1 MDLSNKKRSTS
12 AAPIRPNVDNL
23 LQFNAKDK
31 NQLKK
36 LETAFDTESKKRSTN
51 HGSQKGGIDKT

>member
-1 MDLSNKKRSTS
+1 MDLTNKKRSAS

-31 NQLKK
+31 NL
-36 LETAFDTESKKRSTN
+36 
-51 HGSQKGGIDKT
+51 

>member
-1 MDLSNKKRSTS
+1 MDLTNKKRSAS

-36 LETAFDTESKKRSTN
+36 LETAFDTESKKRPTN
-51 HGSQKGGIDKT
+51 YGSQKGGIEKT

>member
-36 LETAFDTESKKRSTN
+36 LENAFDTESRKRPIYY
-51 HGSQKGGIDKT
+51 GSQKGGIEKT

>member
-23 LQFNAKDK
+23 L
-31 NQLKK
+31 
-36 LETAFDTESKKRSTN
+36 
-51 HGSQKGGIDKT
+51 

>member
-12 AAPIRPNVDNL
+12 AAPIRPNTDNL

-36 LETAFDTESKKRSTN
+36 LETAFDTESKKRPTY
-51 HGSQKGGIDKT
+51 HRSQKVGNDKT